1 MVSEQ
6 TLRPWALLAFLCSYI
21 SSALAI
27 QPDYDFVIYG
37 GTSAGTI
44 AAVQAKQLGKSVI
57 IVCPDKHLGGLTSSG
72 LGMTDTGNKAVIGGL
87 ARDFYHRV
95 WKEYQEPE
103 TWRWQK
109 RSEYKGKG
117 QGTVADDGEFKTM
130 WVFEPHIAEKVFE
143 DYIREHGIPVD
154 RNQWLD
160 RTNGVKKSGAR
171 ITTITM
177 LSGKSYTGKIFMD
190 ATYEG
195 DLLAAA
201 GVDYHVGREA
211 NSAYGEQWNGVQVG
225 ILHHQHHFGGLNKK
239 VSPYRNPSDPKS
251 GLLPKISPEP
261 PGEYGTGDKRVQA
274 YCYRFCATD
283 HPDNRIPFPKPDAY
297 DPAQYELL
305 VRIYEAGWDQTFGK
319 FDDAP
324 NRKTDTNNHGPM
336 STDNIGMNYDYPE
349 ASYDRRNAILKEHRN
364 YQQGW
369 LYFIAND
376 PRVPASARDTMNQ
389 WGLPKDEF
397 RDNGNWPH
405 QIYVREARRMIGHF
419 IMTENELMKRRP
431 TPDSV
436 GMGSYTIDSHNVQR
450 YVTPDGYVQNEGDI
464 GVPIRP
470 YPIAYGSLVPK
481 KEQAENLY
489 STICVSSSHI
499 AYGSIRM
506 EPVFMILGQSAAMA
520 AAIAIDDG
528 LSVQDVPYGKLRERL
543 IQAGQVLQHASSDE
557 PIQTKQAGRMIDT
570 LLGIV
575 VDDEQATRQGNWIS
589 SSANG
594 GYVGT
599 GYRHDGDQRNGA
611 NIARYEAKIPK
622 AGKYE
627 VRLSY
632 PPNNNR
638 SPKVQVEIIHADGS
652 KIEWIDQTKKPNV
665 DSLFVSLGEYN
676 FSDTKPAAVIVS
688 NAGANGYVVVD
699 AVQWLPK

>member
-1 MVSEQ
+1 MAIQ
-6 TLRPWALLAFLCSYI
+6 RFLRLVAFLI
-21 SSALAI
+21 SSCTLVVAAE
-27 QPDYDFVIYG
+27 PVYDVVIYG
-37 GTSAGTI
+37 GTSAGVI
-44 AAVQAKQLGKSVI
+44 AAVQAKQLGKSVL

-95 WKEYQEPE
+95 WKEYQKPE

-143 DYIREHGIPVD
+143 DYVREFDIPVARD
-154 RNQWLD
+154 QWLD
-160 RTNGVKKSGAR
+160 RNRVKKTDSR
-171 ITTITM
+171 IATITM
-177 LSGKSYTGKIFMD
+177 LSGDSYAGKIFMD

-211 NSAYGEQWNGVQVG
+211 NTVYGEQWNGVQVG
-225 ILHHQHHFGGLNKK
+225 VLHHQHHFGGLKKK
-239 VSPYRNPSDPKS
+239 VSPYRITDDPKS
-251 GLLPKISPEP
+251 GLLPKISSEP
-261 PGEYGTGDKRVQA
+261 PGDYGAGDKKVQA

-283 HPDNRIPFPKPDAY
+283 HPDNRIPFPKPERY
-297 DPAQYELL
+297 DPNEYELL
-305 VRIYEAGWDQTFGK
+305 VRIYEAGWDQTFDK

-349 ASYDRRNAILKEHRN
+349 ASYERRREILKEHRN

-369 LYFIAND
+369 LYFVAND
-376 PRVPASARDTMNQ
+376 PRVPKSVRDEMNR

-397 RDNGNWPH
+397 LDNGHWPH

-450 YVTPDGYVQNEGDI
+450 YVTPEGYVQNEGDV

-481 KEQAENLY
+481 KGQADNLY

-506 EPVFMILGQSAAMA
+506 EPVFMILGQSAALA

-528 LSVQDVPYGKLRERL
+528 LAVQDVPYGKLREKL
-543 IQAGQVLQHASSDE
+543 LQAGQVLQHASSDE
-557 PIQTKQAGRMIDT
+557 PITTKRPSLMPDKLPGV
-570 LLGIV
+570 V
-575 VDDEQATRQGNWIS
+575 VDDDQADRQGNWVVS
-589 SSANG
+589 NANG
-594 GYVGT
+594 GFVGS
-599 GYRHDGDQRNGA
+599 GYRHDGDQRNGKSV
-611 NIARYEAKIPK
+611 ARFEAKIPK

-638 SPKVQVEIIHADGS
+638 SSKVRVEVVHAKGS
-652 KIEWIDQTKKPNV
+652 QIEWIDQKKKPDI
-665 DSLFVSLGEYN
+665 DSMFVSLGVYD
-676 FSDTKPAAVIVS
+676 FSDAQPAAVVVS
-688 NAGANGYVVVD
+688 NSEANGFVIVD

>member
-1 MVSEQ
+1 MVSKQ
-6 TLRPWALLAFLCSYI
+6 ALLFLSFLTASA
-21 SSALAI
+21 SSALAVE
-27 QPDYDFVIYG
+27 PAYDMVIYG

-95 WKEYQEPE
+95 WKEYQKPE

-130 WVFEPHIAEKVFE
+130 WVFEPRIAEKVFE
-143 DYIREHGIPVD
+143 DYIREYGIPVD
-154 RNQWLD
+154 RDQWLD
-160 RTNGVKKSGAR
+160 RTNGVKKTGAR
-171 ITTITM
+171 ITSITM
-177 LSGKSYTGKIFMD
+177 LSGKCYTGKIFMD

-201 GVDYHVGREA
+201 GVDYHVGRES
-211 NSAYGEQWNGVQVG
+211 NSLYGEQWNGVQVG

-239 VSPYRNPSDPKS
+239 VSPYRIPSDPKS
-251 GLLPKISPEP
+251 GLLPKISPDP

-297 DPAQYELL
+297 DPSQYELL

-349 ASYDRRNAILKEHRN
+349 ASYERRREILKEHRN

-376 PRVPASARDTMNQ
+376 PRVPASARDAMNQ

-397 RDNGNWPH
+397 LDNGNWPH

-481 KEQAENLY
+481 KGQAENLY

-520 AAIAIDDG
+520 AAIAIDDD
-528 LSVQDVPYGKLRERL
+528 LAVQDVPYPKLRERL

-557 PIQTKQAGRMIDT
+557 PIQTKRKGRMTDT
-570 LLGIV
+570 LPGIV
-575 VDDEQATRQGNWIS
+575 VDDEQATRHGHWIS

-599 GYRHDGDQRNGA
+599 GYHHDRDQRDGA
-611 NIARYEAKIPK
+611 NIARYEAKILK
-622 AGKYE
+622 AGTYE

-632 PPNNNR
+632 PPNINR
-638 SPKVQVEIIHADGS
+638 SSRVQVEIIHANGS
-652 KIEWIDQTKKPNV
+652 KVEWINQKKMPDI

>member
-1 MVSEQ
+1 MAIQRFLGLV
-6 TLRPWALLAFLCSYI
+6 AFLMSSCSRVV
-21 SSALAI
+21 AAE
-27 QPDYDFVIYG
+27 PVFDVVIYG
-37 GTSAGTI
+37 GTSAGVI
-44 AAVQAKQLGKSVI
+44 AAVQVKQLGKSVI

-95 WKEYQEPE
+95 WREYQKPE

-117 QGTVADDGEFKTM
+117 KGTVADDGEFKTM

-143 DYIREHGIPVD
+143 DYVREFDIPVA

-160 RTNGVKKSGAR
+160 RSRVKKTESR
-171 ITTITM
+171 ISNITM
-177 LSGKSYTGKIFMD
+177 LSGESYSGKIFMD

-211 NSAYGEQWNGVQVG
+211 NTVYGEKWNGVQVG
-225 ILHHQHHFGGLNKK
+225 VLHHQHHFGGLKKK
-239 VSPYRNPSDPKS
+239 VSPYRIPDDPKS
-251 GLLPKISPEP
+251 GLLPKISSEP
-261 PGEYGTGDKRVQA
+261 PGDYGAGDKKVQA

-283 HPDNRIPFPKPDAY
+283 HSDNRIPFPKPEGY
-297 DPAQYELL
+297 DPTAYELL
-305 VRIYEAGWDQTFGK
+305 VRIYEAGWDQTFAK

-349 ASYDRRNAILKEHRN
+349 ASYERRREILKEHRN

-369 LYFIAND
+369 LYFVAND
-376 PRVPASARDTMNQ
+376 PRVPKSVRDEMNR

-397 RDNGNWPH
+397 HDNGHWPH

-419 IMTENELMKRRP
+419 IMTENELMKRRA

-450 YVTPDGYVQNEGDI
+450 YVTPEGYVQNEGDI
-464 GVPIRP
+464 GVPIRS

-481 KEQAENLY
+481 KGQADNLY

-506 EPVFMILGQSAAMA
+506 EPVFMILGQSAAIA
-520 AAIAIDDG
+520 AAIAIDGG
-528 LSVQDVPYGKLRERL
+528 LAVQDVPYGKLREKL
-543 IQAGQVLQHASSDE
+543 LQAGQVLQHASSDE
-557 PIQTKQAGRMIDT
+557 PITTNRPSLMPGKLPGV
-570 LLGIV
+570 V
-575 VDDEQATRQGNWIS
+575 VDDDQAIRQGNWVVS
-589 SSANG
+589 NANG
-594 GYVGT
+594 GYIGS
-599 GYRHDGDQRNGA
+599 GYRHDGDQRNGKSF
-611 NIARYEAKIPK
+611 ARFEADIPK
-622 AGKYE
+622 TGKYE

-638 SPKVQVEIIHADGS
+638 SSKVRVEVVHSQGS
-652 KIEWIDQTKKPNV
+652 QIEWIDQKKKPDI
-665 DSLFVSLGEYN
+665 DSMFVSLGVYD
-676 FSDTKPAAVIVS
+676 FSDVQPAAVIVS
-688 NAGANGYVVVD
+688 NLEANGYVIVD